1 MSIDLAEK
9 LKQTLT
15 DKFVLVD
22 PSIPELKR
30 FANWTGRVKTV
41 NMNCRAIV
49 QFDGPVDISWYDI
62 DPAYLTVVD
71 APLKRAEQPPS
82 SKAPATK
89 PVPVLKSASGAGKN
103 PLDAIRSQQAAK
115 SGTSVPVTAGA
126 KPSPLDLIRK
136 QGAIKAESN
145 AVTSA
150 IATTAVTLSEQKTPV
165 EVNRPSVSPT
175 QKTAVLT
182 LGADGRPLSKLEL
195 IRQQGA
201 MKKS

>member
-89 PVPVLKSASGAGKN
+89 PVPVLKSASGSGKN

>member
-1 MSIDLAEK
+1 
-9 LKQTLT
+9 
-15 DKFVLVD
+15 
-22 PSIPELKR
+22 
-30 FANWTGRVKTV
+30 
-41 NMNCRAIV
+41 MNCRAIV

-89 PVPVLKSASGAGKN
+89 PVPVLKSASGSGKN
-103 PLDAIRSQQAAK
+103 PLDAIRAQQAAK

>member
-103 PLDAIRSQQAAK
+103 PLDAIRAQQAAK

-126 KPSPLDLIRK
+126 KSSPLDLIRK